1 MSEIITVPSDTK
13 IPDDL
18 RRFFDY
24 MDADG
29 KLSLI
34 PKEGITL
41 KRNPVDMPMPKNIV
55 GESWQF
61 KSERGPGGALIV
73 WLAPDVRK
81 IVAILAG

>member
-18 RRFFDY
+18 RRFFDF
-24 MDADG
+24 MDEDG

-34 PKEGITL
+34 PKEGVTL
-41 KRNPVDMPMPKNIV
+41 KRNPVDMPMPKNII
-55 GESWQF
+55 GESWNF
-61 KSERGPGGALIV
+61 KHEHGGGGGLIV
-73 WLAPDVRK
+73 WLAPDARK